1 MNKRSVF
8 SKLESIMANTFNF
21 MPTDKYRR
29 DSVQGWNDEAKAYLR
44 SIGYSDEIID
54 KFYAIIKDHINDQ
67 DVNEKMKAF
76 ILQQPKIVSD
86 IAKFEITACKER
98 VKEEIAEL
106 EDKIERKKEEIAE
119 GCPVWW
125 SSNPEDKEEYI
136 DNLKTDLK
144 YLLSESEKKKTEDVM
159 VYRKGDINDVILSW
173 TPDRDGAKFW
183 GKSSGGDYE
192 YYLSPD
198 RSAKVKDLIRQKIYP
213 VAGYGAKINFY
224 ENEITFINMNLVKD
238 SV

>member
-8 SKLESIMANTFNF
+8 SKLESILAGAYDF
-21 MPTDKYRR
+21 MPTSKTRR
-29 DSVQGWNDEAKAYLR
+29 WSSMGRNNEAKAYLR

-54 KFYAIIKDHINDQ
+54 AFYSLLEQHIHDRN
-67 DVNEKMKAF
+67 VNEQMKDF
-76 ILQQPKIVSD
+76 ILHNPKIVSD
-86 IAKFEITACKER
+86 VARFEITACKER
-98 VKEEIAEL
+98 IKEEIKEL
-106 EDKIERKKEEIAE
+106 EKDIERKKEEIEE
-119 GCPVWW
+119 GCPEWY
-125 SSNPEDKEEYI
+125 SSDPEIQEEYVY
-136 DNLKTDLK
+136 NLRTDLE
-144 YLLSESEKKKTEDVM
+144 YLLSDLEKKRTEDVM

-224 ENEITFINMNLVKD
+224 ENEITFINMNLVRD
-238 SV
+238 SG

>member
-8 SKLESIMANTFNF
+8 SKLESILAGASDF
-21 MPTDKYRR
+21 MPASKTRISK
-29 DSVQGWNDEAKAYLR
+29 SQGWNNEAKAYLR

-54 KFYAIIKDHINDQ
+54 KFYTILKDHINGQ

-86 IAKFEITACKER
+86 IARFEVTACKKR
-98 VKEEIAEL
+98 VKEEISEL
-106 EDKIERKKEEIAE
+106 EDKIERKREEIAE
-119 GCPVWW
+119 GCPDWYSRDPGVK
-125 SSNPEDKEEYI
+125 KEYV

-144 YLLSESEKKKTEDVM
+144 YLLSDVRKKETEDPM
-159 VYRKGDINDVILSW
+159 VYRKGDIDKIILSW
-173 TPDRDGAKFW
+173 TSDRDGAKFW

-198 RSAKVKDLIRQKIYP
+198 RSAKVKDLIRQHIYP
-213 VAGYGAKINFY
+213 VAGYGSYVNFY

>member
-1 MNKRSVF
+1 MKRSVF
-8 SKLESIMANTFNF
+8 YKLESILAGAYDF
-21 MPTDKYRR
+21 MPTSKTRR
-29 DSVQGWNDEAKAYLR
+29 WPSMGWNNEAKAYLR

-54 KFYAIIKDHINDQ
+54 KFYAIIKDHINGQ
-67 DVNEKMKAF
+67 DVNETMKAF

-86 IAKFEITACKER
+86 IARFEITACKER
-98 VKEEIAEL
+98 VKEEVAEL

-144 YLLSESEKKKTEDVM
+144 YLLSDLEKKRTEDVM

-173 TPDRDGAKFW
+173 TPDIEGAKFW

-198 RSAKVKDLIRQKIYP
+198 RSAKVKDLIRHKIYP

-224 ENEITFINMNLVKD
+224 ENEITFINMNLVRD
-238 SV
+238 SA

>member
-8 SKLESIMANTFNF
+8 SKLESLLASAYDF
-21 MPTDKYRR
+21 MPMSKTRR
-29 DSVQGWNDEAKAYLR
+29 WSSMGWNNEAKAYLR

-54 KFYAIIKDHINDQ
+54 KFYVIIKDHTNGQ
-67 DVNEKMKAF
+67 DVNETMKAF

-86 IAKFEITACKER
+86 VARFEMTACKER
-98 VKEEIAEL
+98 IKEEIKEL

-144 YLLSESEKKKTEDVM
+144 YLLSDLEKKRTEDVI

-224 ENEITFINMNLVKD
+224 ENEITFINMNLVKE
-238 SV
+238 SG